1 MSKKA
6 NQLTNQIIDYIYKN
20 GGYSWKQNSGGV
32 YDKNIGIFRTGAKKG
47 ISDILGIYKGKFI
60 ACEVKIGKDHLSPE
74 QIGFLRN
81 VEHAGGISIVAKD
94 FIGFQ
99 EEWNKKVIHTS
110 LPLDIVP

>member
-74 QIGFLRN
+74 QILQKK
-81 VEHAGGISIVAKD
+81 ISVI
-94 FIGFQ
+94 FQ
-99 EEWNKKVIHTS
+99 KNI
-110 LPLDIVP
+110 LPILKYLI